1 MLVRAYRRLRSRL
14 DHLKTERMLGRV
26 SPLWYVLQLVVLR
39 ILMQLAVTP
48 HFMLLGPFKTFT
60 TFARTD
66 EHGSWIDSYNDFI
79 VSNRI
84 TLSGIISLVLIAIF
98 AIIVFIYLPVFYI

>member
-14 DHLKTERMLGRV
+14 DKLRTNHLLGRV
-26 SPLWYVLQLVVLR
+26 SLASYLLQYWLLR
-39 ILMQLAVTP
+39 IVIQIIVTP

-66 EHGSWIDSYNDFI
+66 ERGSWIDSYNDFI
-79 VSNRI
+79 FSNLI
-84 TLSGIISLVLIAIF
+84 TISGIVSLVLIGITAIL
-98 AIIVFIYLPVFYI
+98 VFIYLPVF

>member
-1 MLVRAYRRLRSRL
+1 
-14 DHLKTERMLGRV
+14 MLGRV
-26 SPLWYVLQLVVLR
+26 SPVLYVLEYFFLRVV
-39 ILMQLAVTP
+39 IQMIVTP

-60 TFARTD
+60 AFARTD

-84 TLSGIISLVLIAIF
+84 TVSGILSLILIGIVAV
-98 AIIVFIYLPVFYI
+98 IVFIYLPVFYI